1 MNRSPFPTSVLTL
14 TVAIFMMATMTAV
27 AQVTGEDPEAF
38 DSTIVFESP
47 RPLLD
52 VDAKRKPATSAVGI
66 DLLFSQSGWGLGGF
80 FQTKL
85 ADNLSVF
92 AHLGF
97 SGARNTDEL
106 ENAWYG
112 PIPVVANKVNRLF
125 IVPITAGVQYR
136 LFSESLQESFR
147 PFVSAG
153 ISPTFILATP
163 YLKDGLYYEFFS
175 SFGHATS
182 YTRVGGVFGI
192 GSFFGDPRKGSLIG
206 VQLRYFTIPFGDSGL
221 ESMRGSPIS
230 NFGGV
235 FLSLTVGHQY

>member
-1 MNRSPFPTSVLTL
+1 MLL
-14 TVAIFMMATMTAV
+14 MATMTAA

-85 ADNLSVF
+85 ADNLSLF
-92 AHLGF
+92 THLGF

-125 IVPITAGVQYR
+125 IIPVTAGVQYR

-153 ISPTFILATP
+153 LSPTFILATP

-206 VQLRYFTIPFGDSGL
+206 VQLRYFTIPFGDGGL

-230 NFGGV
+230 NFGGI